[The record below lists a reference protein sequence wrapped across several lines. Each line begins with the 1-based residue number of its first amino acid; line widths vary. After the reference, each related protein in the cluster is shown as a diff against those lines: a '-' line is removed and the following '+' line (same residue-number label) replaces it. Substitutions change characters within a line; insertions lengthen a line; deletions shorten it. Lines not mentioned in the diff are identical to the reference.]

1 MLSLIR
7 LGDIVVASD
16 KKGQPVTSDDLVR
29 NLQNLHSKE
38 TSTRFLKLMILILFY
53 PGFFGT
59 AEPGGSH
66 CNLLIIDPKLRKLGT
81 ITDCDKL
88 YNGFFIGYD
97 VMVTFVCFFYRSF
110 SFLK

>member
-38 TSTRFLKLMILILFY
+38 TSTRFLNLMILILFY
-53 PGFFGT
+53 LGFFGT
-59 AEPGGSH
+59 AEPGGRGVGPSH
-66 CNLLIIDPKLRKLGT
+66 CNLLIIDPKLRKLST

-97 VMVTFVCFFYRSF
+97 VMVTFVCFFA
-110 SFLK
+110 